1 MRIRCVSEGVP
12 ASAYQRNLVRTQA
25 SVECG
30 IRTPERDAVK
40 LLLDRGVK
48 AGIITRDVRV

>member
-1 MRIRCVSEGVP
+1 
-12 ASAYQRNLVRTQA
+12 
-25 SVECG
+25 VECG
-30 IRTPERDAVK
+30 IRTLERDAVT